1 MKIRKLLDS
10 FKYAIDGIIYTIR
23 TQRNMRLHFFAAIVV
38 LSLSFF
44 LKISKIEVLILFF
57 TVSLVLITEM
67 INTSIE
73 STIDLFTGKYHEA
86 AKIAKNVAAG
96 AVLIASVNAII
107 VGYVI
112 LFQKIHVAIISFKN
126 FAEVWIDTLT
136 EIFSVLLLLKF
147 II

>member
-73 STIDLFTGKYHEA
+73 STIDLFTDKYHEA

>member
-73 STIDLFTGKYHEA
+73 ST
-86 AKIAKNVAAG
+86 KIGRA
-96 AVLIASVNAII
+96 
-107 VGYVI
+107 
-112 LFQKIHVAIISFKN
+112 HV
-126 FAEVWIDTLT
+126 
-136 EIFSVLLLLKF
+136 
-147 II
+147 